1 MNLFLKLTISII
13 SILYL
18 FYLNL
23 EKDNIKLRIFIS
35 DFLNI
40 FLILIL
46 VLLIYPINKDFSILL
61 FILFLY
67 TKLLF
72 KDFLI

>member
-1 MNLFLKLTISII
+1 MNKLLKILISII
-13 SILYL
+13 SVLYL

-23 EKDNIKLRIFIS
+23 EKDNIKLFIC

-72 KDFLI
+72 KDFLV

>member
-1 MNLFLKLTISII
+1 MNQLLKILISII
-13 SILYL
+13 SVLYL

-23 EKDNIKLRIFIS
+23 EKDNIKLFLC

-72 KDFLI
+72 KDFLV